1 MTRAPYE
8 LVVAD
13 RVYIDG
19 VVERLGPSDRAR
31 LEGAGDAERD
41 RFLVGRS
48 AILVA
53 VSRLVG
59 EPVDALT
66 VDAVCTTCGGQH
78 GAPVVV
84 GARREVHV
92 SLAHG
97 SDRAFAVAAYH
108 QIGVDA
114 EPRSTPAARLTAIR
128 DVTGGRGRDPL
139 GRWTA
144 IEAILKADG
153 RGLRVDPAQVLVGHR
168 RGRVGDRGIRYRL
181 RRDRDLDGYVVAV
194 AWSDQDRGA
203 GGNAGNAGSRSHASN
218 NASSGA
224 SANPAATRRK
234 SSVDAAP

>member
-1 MTRAPYE
+1 MTRVPYE

-13 RVYIDG
+13 RVHVDEIA
-19 VVERLGPSDRAR
+19 ERLGPSDRAR
-31 LEGAGDAERD
+31 LDGTRDPERE

-66 VDAVCTTCGGQH
+66 VDAVCTECGGHH
-78 GAPVVV
+78 GAPVVF
-84 GARREVHV
+84 GARTTVHV

-97 SDRAFAVAAYH
+97 SGRAFAVAAYH
-108 QIGVDA
+108 PIGVDA
-114 EPRSTPAARLTAIR
+114 EPRSTPAPRLTAIR
-128 DVTGGRGRDPL
+128 DVTGGRGPDPL

-153 RGLRVDPAQVLVGHR
+153 RGLRVDPRQVLVGHR
-168 RGRVGDRGIRYRL
+168 RGRVADRGIRYRL
-181 RRDRDLDGYVVAV
+181 RRHRDLDGHAVAV
-194 AWSDQDRGA
+194 AWSGQEGGA
-203 GGNAGNAGSRSHASN
+203 GGNAGSAASRSQAWS

-224 SANPAATRRK
+224 SANPAANRRK

>member
-1 MTRAPYE
+1 MTRGPYE

-13 RVYIDG
+13 RVHVDG

-31 LEGAGDAERD
+31 LDGAGEPERE

-59 EPVDALT
+59 ERVDGLT
-66 VDAVCTTCGGQH
+66 VDAVCLACGRAH

-84 GARREVHV
+84 GARTRVHV
-92 SLAHG
+92 SLTHG
-97 SDRAFAVAAYH
+97 SDRAFAVAAYRP
-108 QIGVDA
+108 IGVDA
-114 EPRSTPAARLTAIR
+114 EPRNTPAARLIAIH
-128 DVTGGRGRDPL
+128 DVTGRRGRDPL

-168 RGRVGDRGIRYRL
+168 HGRVADRGIRYRL
-181 RRDRDLDGYVVAV
+181 RRHRDLDGYVVAV
-194 AWSDQDRGA
+194 AWSDPERGA
-203 GGNAGNAGSRSHASN
+203 GGNAGSAASRSHASN
-218 NASSGA
+218 NASSEA
-224 SANPAATRRK
+224 SANPAANRRK
-234 SSVDAAP
+234 SSIDAAL